1 MNLNNTFRLYVP
13 HWFNAIQFEIILL
26 WRFNRY
32 DLSSTLI
39 PAILF
44 LLAAWHSEQ
53 PDWHDLPYKLAW
65 GILYFW
71 LYCSS
76 FCISNQLAGE
86 SEDKVNKPDRPLP
99 SGMVSRNGAWI
110 RWLVVM
116 VLFTTVGWYLK
127 VLEWTL
133 LWQISLILHNFG
145 HWSNHYVTKN
155 IVMTLG
161 TIAQLAAAWQ
171 IVRPI
176 TPIAWQWI
184 LLPALTF
191 LTHISVQDLRDIA
204 GDRVLGRRTFPIVF
218 GEMPS
223 RRFLA
228 IAFVLLPLII
238 PGGLFLPFGLTSG
251 TIIFG
256 CILTGLCWIIAWR
269 LIFLCNPK
277 ADHIS
282 YMLFTYWYCFF
293 LASAIVLL

>member
-1 MNLNNTFRLYVP
+1 MNPLLNNTFRLYGP
-13 HWFNAIQFEIILL
+13 RWFHAIQSEIILL

-53 PDWHDLPYKLAW
+53 PDQHALPYKLAW

-99 SGMVSRNGAWI
+99 SGIVSRNGAWI

-191 LTHISVQDLRDIA
+191 
-204 GDRVLGRRTFPIVF
+204 
-218 GEMPS
+218 
-223 RRFLA
+223 
-228 IAFVLLPLII
+228 
-238 PGGLFLPFGLTSG
+238 
-251 TIIFG
+251 
-256 CILTGLCWIIAWR
+256 
-269 LIFLCNPK
+269 
-277 ADHIS
+277 
-282 YMLFTYWYCFF
+282 
-293 LASAIVLL
+293 